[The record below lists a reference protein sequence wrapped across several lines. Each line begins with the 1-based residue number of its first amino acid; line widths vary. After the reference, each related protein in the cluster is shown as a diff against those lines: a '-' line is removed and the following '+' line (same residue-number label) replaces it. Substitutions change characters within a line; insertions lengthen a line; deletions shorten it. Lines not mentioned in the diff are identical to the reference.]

1 LVIRRAYAHLGVAM
15 GGAATMDFFVNGYPL
30 AMQIID
36 PAVVSE
42 NEGLAIPVPL
52 NEDILVEATESAGA
66 VATNLTLVLWCQRM
80 TPIEDDPKPVDFQDV
95 HGDLYVHAG
104 SNITVT
110 YDQGTT
116 LQTIRTI
123 VYGSRLRLRS

>member
-1 LVIRRAYAHLGVAM
+1 
-15 GGAATMDFFVNGYPL
+15 
-30 AMQIID
+30 
-36 PAVVSE
+36 
-42 NEGLAIPVPL
+42 
-52 NEDILVEATESAGA
+52 
-66 VATNLTLVLWCQRM
+66 M